1 MSLTRAHC
9 GLYTVNSIILYF
21 LVFFTSFPLSCRMER
36 QLSFWRHRRATRSYC
51 CTSSTTTSVLH
62 RKRTTW
68 ALTSQPPHLRLCVLC
83 KPVLCYMLCLLACA
97 CVCVCVQ
104 ISRSALSHACEHG
117 HLAIVRLMVRAFGCS
132 VGERTKVSKDSRVYS
147 LHRLMSM
154 HMFCID
160 WMDSCACRS

>member
-1 MSLTRAHC
+1 M
-9 GLYTVNSIILYF
+9 
-21 LVFFTSFPLSCRMER
+21 LV
-36 QLSFWRHRRATRSYC
+36 
-51 CTSSTTTSVLH
+51 
-62 RKRTTW
+62 
-68 ALTSQPPHLRLCVLC
+68 
-83 KPVLCYMLCLLACA
+83 CA

-147 LHRLMSM
+147 LCRLMSM

-160 WMDSCACRS
+160 WMDCCACRS